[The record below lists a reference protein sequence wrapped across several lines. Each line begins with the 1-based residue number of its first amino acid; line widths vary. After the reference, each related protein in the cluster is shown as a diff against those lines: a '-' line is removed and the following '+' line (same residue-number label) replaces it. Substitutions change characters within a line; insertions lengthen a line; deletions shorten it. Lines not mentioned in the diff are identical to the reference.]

1 MMEIIQ
7 KIKTKQEDLQANPA
21 VTIAFLGD
29 SVTQGCFEDIK
40 TAPDALGTVFE
51 PKYAYSTHLQELL
64 HFLYPSVQIN
74 IINSGISG
82 DRSVLGA
89 ERVERDILRY
99 QPDLVVVSY
108 GLNDAPKGMEKLPEY
123 KEALAKIFRQV
134 RDAGIECIFLT
145 ENMVNTYTDCNMTDT
160 LLIQT
165 AEFLAP
171 FENDGV
177 LAAYFEAAK
186 DVAAQHGVK
195 VCDCYAKW
203 RALAAAGVD
212 TTRLLANKLNHPVR
226 EMTWLFAY
234 SLLET
239 MFAN

>member
-1 MMEIIQ
+1 MEIIQ
-7 KIKTKQEDLQANPA
+7 KIKAKQADLQANPA

-29 SVTQGCFEDIK
+29 SVTQGCFEDRR
-40 TAPDALGTVFE
+40 TGPDSLGTVFD
-51 PKYAYSTHLQELL
+51 PKHAYSAHLQQLL

-82 DRSVLGA
+82 DNAVRGA
-89 ERVERDILRY
+89 ERVERDVLRY
-99 QPDLVVVSY
+99 HPDLVVVSY
-108 GLNDAPKGMEKLPEY
+108 GLNDAPKGMENLSNY
-123 KEALAKIFRQV
+123 TEALAKIFRQV

-145 ENMVNTYTDCNMTDT
+145 ENMVNTYTDCNMTDP

-165 AEFLAP
+165 ADWLAP
-171 FENDGV
+171 FENNGI
-177 LAAYFEAAK
+177 LEAYFKAGKE
-186 DVAAQHGVK
+186 VAAQHGVK

-203 RALAAAGVD
+203 RMLAAAGVD

-239 MFAN
+239 MLLN